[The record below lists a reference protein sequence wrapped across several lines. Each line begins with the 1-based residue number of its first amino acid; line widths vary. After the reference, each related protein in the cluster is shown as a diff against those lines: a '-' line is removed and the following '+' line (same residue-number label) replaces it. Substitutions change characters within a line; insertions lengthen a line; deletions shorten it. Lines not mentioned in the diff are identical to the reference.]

1 MNKVLITLLTPILLT
16 GCMGGNP
23 LKPEACSITVSST
36 AAVVQ
41 KAVANL
47 TSFARRPVTSNF
59 RHDLATEYNK
69 TFSPIRDSKAKCQML
84 RQLAA
89 CYDKKSEARKRVF
102 ELTEKTNVCE

>member
-16 GCMGGNP
+16 GCMGGKP
-23 LKPEACSITVSST
+23 SKPEACSITVSST

-89 CYDKKSEARKRVF
+89 CYGKKSEARKRVF